1 MVCLLELKSMANESY
16 YERNKEARCAYQ
28 REYYKANKERI
39 NKKRQI
45 DEAVDPEKAKKRL
58 EYNRAYYRKNRK
70 RLLAERAKRYRELKA
85 EREASKKDAENGNMQ
100 NLT

>member
-45 DEAVDPEKAKKRL
+45 DEAVDPEKAEKRL

-70 RLLAERAKRYRELKA
+70 RLLAERAKRYRELRPSVK
-85 EREASKKDAENGNMQ
+85 RLKKTQKTGICK
-100 NLT
+100 T